1 MELINLAHL
10 KLLKSLQF
18 LTVHLNN
25 ASLSKQSHKFYNFL
39 FLLKHSAD
47 TISSVFWGSYGQLLK
62 SQEKNPHP
70 FPCLPIFNNL

>member
-1 MELINLAHL
+1 MELIHLAHL

-47 TISSVFWGSYGQLLK
+47 TISSVF
-62 SQEKNPHP
+62 
-70 FPCLPIFNNL
+70 